1 MNRLLLALLAALP
14 SPALAQSQPRGA
26 VDATPMTDPEL
37 AEARGGFDLPGGIT
51 VTLGVTTD
59 TRIDGQEVLR
69 TVFSFDGGLP
79 QLAVLSAVKGEDGL
93 RPVDLDPSGAGVA
106 TRDGVVRLRAGD
118 AARVELTGDRL
129 DISHLVGRGAIGSV
143 VANAADNRAIDVTTS
158 VDIGLSG
165 VRPDQLGSAVAR
177 VDTLVLDVTTQ
188 MVR

>member
-1 MNRLLLALLAALP
+1 MKRLLLALLAALP
-14 SPALAQSQPRGA
+14 SPALAQA

-37 AEARGGFDLPGGIT
+37 AATRGGFILPGGIT
-51 VTLGVTTD
+51 ITLGVTTD
-59 TRIDGQEVLR
+59 TRVDGQEVLR
-69 TVFSFDGGLP
+69 TVFSFDGAMP
-79 QLAVLSAVKGEDGL
+79 KVAVLSAAEGGGL
-93 RPVDLDPSGAGVA
+93 SPVELDPGGAGVM

-118 AARVELTGDRL
+118 TARVEFSGDRL

-158 VDIGLSG
+158 VDIGLAG
-165 VRPDQLGSAVAR
+165 VRPDELGSAMAR